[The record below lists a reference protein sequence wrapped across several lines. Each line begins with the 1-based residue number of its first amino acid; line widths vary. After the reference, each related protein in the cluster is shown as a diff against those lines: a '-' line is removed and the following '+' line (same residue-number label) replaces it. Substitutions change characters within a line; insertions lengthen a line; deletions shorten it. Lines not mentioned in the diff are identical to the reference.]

1 MTDRSFERANDES
14 RGRLAR
20 LVNSLSPA
28 QLEVDLG
35 EGWTVAS
42 ALGHMGFWDRWQAA
56 RWVEMLA
63 GTWTADSKSILAAE
77 HLANDALHPYWAGVS
92 AKEMPDLALEAAARL
107 DALIASAPDALV
119 DSLEGT
125 SIAFLLHRHRHR
137 NEHLDHIE
145 RSIAAATP
153 ARADRTFVERNAA
166 SRRRLASLVERLRE
180 SDLALI
186 TEEGGWTV
194 AQALAHVAFWDRST
208 AARWRAA
215 QAVRAAGAEG
225 KPLDPFGIPYELLE
239 GINPP
244 LVEMVDAWSGQLGA
258 AIGRE
263 AMNAAEAVDAM
274 IESLSE
280 SLPESLVAGKPNFV
294 ARWSHREAHIEQIER
309 ALSTFRPAGAPVDRA
324 FVARNEASRARLG
337 ELLGCLSAADL
348 ARSAGDGSWT
358 IGQILGH
365 LTFWD
370 RFLASRWR
378 AAVAAGPREQPTYLP
393 HELADLINGGLP
405 VGWLAFS
412 SAAPEAAIAETL
424 AAAEAIDAIIVALP
438 ESAPVEAV
446 LAERPALLDRSI
458 HRREHMEEMERGLG
472 AHRG

>member
-14 RGRLAR
+14 RRRLAR
-20 LVNSLSPA
+20 LVESLTSV
-28 QLEVDLG
+28 QLAVDLG

-42 ALGHMGFWDRWQAA
+42 ALGHMGFWDRWQAT
-56 RWVEMLA
+56 RWMRMLA
-63 GTWTADSKSILAAE
+63 GTWTAESESILAAE
-77 HLANDALHPYWAGVS
+77 HLANDALHPYWAGAS
-92 AKEMPDLALEAAARL
+92 AEDIPGLAVEAAAAV

-125 SIAFLLHRHRHR
+125 SIGFLVHRHRHR
-137 NEHLDHIE
+137 NDHLDHIE
-145 RSIAAATP
+145 RSIAASAP
-153 ARADRTFVERNAA
+153 AALDRDFVERNAA

-180 SDLALI
+180 SDMALT

-194 AQALAHVAFWDRST
+194 AQALAHIAFWDRST
-208 AARWRAA
+208 AARWRLA
-215 QAVRAAGAEG
+215 QAASADG
-225 KPLDPFGIPYELLE
+225 KPLDPFGIPNELLD

-244 LVEMVDAWSGQLGA
+244 LVEMVDAWSGQLGL

-263 AMNAAEAVDAM
+263 ALNAAAAVDAM
-274 IESLSE
+274 IESLAGG
-280 SLPESLVAGKPNFV
+280 LPDSFTVEKPNFV

-309 ALSTFRPAGAPVDRA
+309 ALLAGRPEIAPVDRS
-324 FVARNEASRARLG
+324 FVARNEASLARLR
-337 ELLGCLSAADL
+337 ELLGRLSAADL
-348 ARSAGDGSWT
+348 ARSSGEGSWAV
-358 IGQILGH
+358 GQILGH

-378 AAVAAGPREQPTYLP
+378 AAVAAGPREQPTFLP

-405 VGWLAFS
+405 TSWLAFA

-424 AAAEAIDAIIVALP
+424 AAAEEIDGVIAGLP
-438 ESAPVEAV
+438 ESAPVEAI

-458 HRREHMEEMERGLG
+458 HRREHMEEIAKALA